1 MLYVSVTEQIAT
13 LFLDVVTYL
22 FSYFEKLAT
31 IKCSHFAEAN
41 IIRTTQAPTAITF
54 VLFIDRH
61 YNYPLYSSISRWVT
75 VVMFISVIQRGTS
88 QTDGQTGVTR

>member
-1 MLYVSVTEQIAT
+1 MSRVMLYVSVTKHLAT

-41 IIRTTQAPTAITF
+41 IIRTTQAPMAITF

-61 YNYPLYSSISRWVT
+61 YKRLPGDDIATLSTAV
-75 VVMFISVIQRGTS
+75 SVGELLLS
-88 QTDGQTGVTR
+88 C

>member
-1 MLYVSVTEQIAT
+1 MLYVSVTNHLAT

-41 IIRTTQAPTAITF
+41 IIRTTQASMAITF

-61 YNYPLYSSISRWVT
+61 YKRLSGEDIATLSTAV
-75 VVMFISVIQRGTS
+75 SVGELLLS
-88 QTDGQTGVTR
+88 C